1 MSKSSHRQAQHA
13 SRSVSARSPRWFG
26 RAQSFVMGLMAT
38 MTMLA
43 GCGVEQSPRGEL
55 ADNKQL
61 LASCDLSAPPASL
74 VLLDGTGSSA
84 SNAIIADRMAAVESV
99 ARRTAVCSGHLRVL
113 VFSASSAATT
123 ALFEGPL
130 RMHGATENARLKR
143 VPDAVADVMEQVRA
157 GYDAAVKALPQGG
170 SDITAQYRL
179 ASEWIGQLDD
189 PYRLHLYV
197 LTDGFQT
204 IGVDLGARA
213 LSPQDAAALAD
224 QVAVPKLSGASVVVA
239 GLGRVA
245 AGTPSSSVVEGLVA
259 YYDALCR
266 KAMAAECVSVTDY
279 ATEGR

>member
-1 MSKSSHRQAQHA
+1 MTNLVPIRAWHWSCGASVLVAGLVTIVALVTGCQA
-13 SRSVSARSPRWFG
+13 G
-26 RAQSFVMGLMAT
+26 
-38 MTMLA
+38 
-43 GCGVEQSPRGEL
+43 SPRGEL
-55 ADNKQL
+55 AENQRIL
-61 LASCDLSAPPASL
+61 TSCDQSAPPASL
-74 VLLDGTGSSA
+74 VQLDGTGSSA
-84 SNAIIADRMAAVESV
+84 SDAITAERMAVVESV

-123 ALFEGPL
+123 ALFDGPL

-179 ASEWIGQLDD
+179 ASEWIGQLGD
-189 PYRLHLYV
+189 PYRLRLYV

-204 IGVDLGARA
+204 IGLDLGAQA
-213 LSPQDAAALAD
+213 LSPQDAAALTD
-224 QVAVPKLSGASVVVA
+224 QVVVPNLPGASVVVA

-245 AGTPSSSVVEGLVA
+245 GSTPSSSMVEGLVA
-259 YYDALCR
+259 YYDALCQ
-266 KAMAAECVSVTDY
+266 KTTAAECISVTDY

>member
-1 MSKSSHRQAQHA
+1 MTNLVPIRAWHWSCGASVLVAGLVTIVALVTGCQA
-13 SRSVSARSPRWFG
+13 G
-26 RAQSFVMGLMAT
+26 
-38 MTMLA
+38 
-43 GCGVEQSPRGEL
+43 SPRGEL
-55 ADNKQL
+55 AENQRIL
-61 LASCDLSAPPASL
+61 TSCDQSAPPASL
-74 VLLDGTGSSA
+74 VQLDGTGSSA
-84 SNAIIADRMAAVESV
+84 SDAITAERMAVVESV

-123 ALFEGPL
+123 TLFEGPL

-179 ASEWIGQLDD
+179 ASEWIGQLGD
-189 PYRLHLYV
+189 PYRLRLYV

-204 IGVDLGARA
+204 IGLDLGAQA
-213 LSPQDAAALAD
+213 LSPQDAAALTD
-224 QVAVPKLSGASVVVA
+224 QVVVPNLPGASVVVA

-245 AGTPSSSVVEGLVA
+245 GSTPSSSMVEGLVA
-259 YYDALCR
+259 YYDALCQ
-266 KAMAAECVSVTDY
+266 KTTAAECISVTEY

>member
-1 MSKSSHRQAQHA
+1 M
-13 SRSVSARSPRWFG
+13 V
-26 RAQSFVMGLMAT
+26 T

-43 GCGVEQSPRGEL
+43 GCGIEQSPRGAL
-55 ADNKQL
+55 AENQRI
-61 LASCDLSAPPASL
+61 LATCDASAPPASL
-74 VLLDGTGSSA
+74 VEIDGTGSSA
-84 SNAIIADRMAAVESV
+84 SDALVAERMVAIESIV
-99 ARRTAVCSGHLRVL
+99 RTTVVCSGHLRVI
-113 VFSASSAATT
+113 VFSSSSAATT
-123 ALFEGPL
+123 VLFDGSL

-143 VPDAVADVMEQVRA
+143 VPDAVADVMEQVRS
-157 GYDAAVKALPQGG
+157 GYDAAVMALPQGG

-179 ASEWIGQLDD
+179 AAEWIGQLGD

-204 IGVDLGARA
+204 IGVDLGAQA

-245 AGTPSSSVVEGLVA
+245 AGTPPSAAVEGLVA
-259 YYDALCR
+259 FYDALCR